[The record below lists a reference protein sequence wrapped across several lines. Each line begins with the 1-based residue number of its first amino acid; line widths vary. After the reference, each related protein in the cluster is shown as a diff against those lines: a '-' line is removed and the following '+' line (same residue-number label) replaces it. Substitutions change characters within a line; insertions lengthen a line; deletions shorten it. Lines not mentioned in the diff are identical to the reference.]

1 MKLLLDEMLP
11 PTIAKRLREEHGR
24 DVVAIA
30 ERDELR
36 GLQDADIFRIAQ
48 EEERTIV
55 TENVRDFRPIA
66 REWQAMG
73 RVHFGLVLTTNRRFP
88 RARSRTAGRLVRAL
102 SDLIG
107 AETDHP
113 PASNRE
119 IWL

>member
-1 MKLLLDEMLP
+1 MNLLLDEMFP
-11 PTIAKRLREEHGR
+11 STIAKRLRDERGH
-24 DVVAIA
+24 DVVAVA

-36 GLQDADIFRIAQ
+36 GLPDGEIFLAAQ
-48 EEERTIV
+48 EEERAVV
-55 TENVRDFRPIA
+55 TENVRDFLPIA

-102 SDLIG
+102 SGLLD
-107 AETDHP
+107 AESDHS
-113 PASNRE
+113 PASSRE

>member
-1 MKLLLDEMLP
+1 MKLLLDEMFP
-11 PTIAKRLREEHGR
+11 PTIAGRLRDEHGH
-24 DVVAIA
+24 DVVAVA
-30 ERDELR
+30 ELDELR
-36 GLQDADIFRIAQ
+36 GLPDADIFLAAQ
-48 EEERTIV
+48 EEERVMV

-88 RARSRTAGRLVRAL
+88 RAHPRTAGRLIRAL
-102 SDLIG
+102 SDLIE
-107 AETDHP
+107 AETHHP